1 MITTY
6 AVAMFTLLLTLH
18 VLFAVFLI
26 GPLTMVPMTA
36 MRSIRKRDASAV
48 ADAARQTTIFGLAS
62 IVVFV
67 IGFGVVGTKPSRFSL
82 GDPWITIS
90 MTLYVI
96 ALVLVLAVLVP
107 DLRRAAKLLTA
118 GVPEAPKP
126 TKGDEPEETLSA
138 TPTELA
144 DHARISSV
152 RARVS
157 AIGGLVTL
165 LFIAIIVLMVTKPF
179 S

>member
-1 MITTY
+1 
-6 AVAMFTLLLTLH
+6 MFTLLLTLH
-18 VLFAVFLI
+18 VLLAIFLI
-26 GPLTMVPMTA
+26 GPLAMIPMTA

-48 ADAARQTTIFGLAS
+48 GDAARQTTVYGLAS
-62 IVVFV
+62 IVVFLL
-67 IGFGVVGTKPSRFSL
+67 GFGVAGSKSNRFSL

-118 GVPEAPKP
+118 GVPDAPKP
-126 TKGDEPEETLSA
+126 AKGDEPEETVSA
-138 TPTELA
+138 TASELA
-144 DHARISSV
+144 EHARLSSV

-157 AIGGLVTL
+157 AIGGLVAL